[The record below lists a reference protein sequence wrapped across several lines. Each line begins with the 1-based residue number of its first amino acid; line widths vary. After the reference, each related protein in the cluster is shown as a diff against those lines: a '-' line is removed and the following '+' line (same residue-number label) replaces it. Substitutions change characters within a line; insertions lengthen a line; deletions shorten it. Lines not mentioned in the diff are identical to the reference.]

1 MATTPSTRLAAAL
14 AGAALLLAG
23 CGGGGGEASKSARD
37 IAADATA
44 AASASGSVHVTGT
57 AAAQGQTVPVDVRLS
72 KNGAVGT
79 GSFAGTTVQLVRIG
93 DSLYVRGADK
103 VLGSF
108 LGAAAAQKI
117 DGHWVEIP
125 ASMPQ
130 LQQFLG
136 LTDFSDL
143 VTKTLAPGGTPAKAG
158 SRTVARRKAVALTGF
173 GSDGSS
179 TLVVATSGTPYPLQL
194 VSTSGTLTFA
204 DWGTSV
210 TVQKPTDVVPLSSL
224 TG

>member
-1 MATTPSTRLAAAL
+1 MTTTPTNRLAAAL
-14 AGAALLLAG
+14 VGAALLLAG
-23 CGGGGGEASKSARD
+23 CGGGGGEASKSAHD
-37 IAADATA
+37 IAVDATA
-44 AASASGSVHVTGT
+44 AATAAGSVHVTGT
-57 AAAQGQTVPVDVRLS
+57 ASAQGQNVPVDVRLS
-72 KNGAVGT
+72 KDGAVGT
-79 GSFAGTTVQLVRIG
+79 GSFGGATVQLVRIG
-93 DSLYVRGADK
+93 DSLYVRGADQ

-108 LGAAAAQKI
+108 LGAAAAKKI

-136 LTDFSDL
+136 MTDFSDL
-143 VTKTLAPGGTPAKAG
+143 VTKTLAPVGTPTKAG
-158 SRTVARRKAVALTGF
+158 MRTVGASKAIALKGF

-179 TLVVATSGTPYPLQL
+179 TLVVATTGKAYPLQL
-194 VSTSGTLTFA
+194 VSGSGTLTFS

-210 TVQKPTDVVPLSSL
+210 TVQKPTDIVPLSTL

>member
-1 MATTPSTRLAAAL
+1 M
-14 AGAALLLAG
+14 
-23 CGGGGGEASKSARD
+23 
-37 IAADATA
+37 
-44 AASASGSVHVTGT
+44 HVTGT
-57 AAAQGQTVPVDVRLS
+57 ASAQGQNVPVDVRLS
-72 KNGAVGT
+72 KDGAVGT
-79 GSFAGTTVQLVRIG
+79 GSFGGATVQLVRIG
-93 DSLYVRGADK
+93 DSLYVRGADQ

-108 LGAAAAQKI
+108 LGAAAAKKI

-136 LTDFSDL
+136 MTDFSDL
-143 VTKTLAPGGTPAKAG
+143 VTKTLAPVGTPTKAG
-158 SRTVARRKAVALTGF
+158 MRTVGASKAIALKGF

-179 TLVVATSGTPYPLQL
+179 TLVVATTGKAYPLQL
-194 VSTSGTLTFA
+194 VSGSGTLTFS

-210 TVQKPTDVVPLSSL
+210 TVQKPTDIVPLSTL